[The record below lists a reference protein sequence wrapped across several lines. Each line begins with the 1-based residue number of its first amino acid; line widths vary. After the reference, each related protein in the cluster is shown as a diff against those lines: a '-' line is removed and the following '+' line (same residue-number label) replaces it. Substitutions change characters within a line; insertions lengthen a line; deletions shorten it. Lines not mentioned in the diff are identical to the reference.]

1 MSAFALNGKYI
12 SAFEQA
18 SLKRGDTGEFSI
30 VSELQEIPIRKNSKF
45 ILMQPAKSDFLF
57 TNEGTVTSTARIIKL
72 LTPADKIAAAKNMN
86 KSLPKDKY
94 QHTFGYE
101 IQSKLENNNALNDLK
116 YSLKVV
122 YNFYKPETHFLQ
134 QFRDINSDDYK
145 TIVNGWIY
153 TIRTAFGKIV
163 NALPKQNRLEFMLFA
178 MDEFKTIDFVKIP
191 LLEGIEFLNSY
202 VSKRILSRGKLLVAT
217 DKLIQSKLKT
227 MLDPKQVG
235 FVDEVTGNEKS
246 IHTQAL
252 IFQKLQSL
260 QNKTTL
266 TEYLNRSIGS
276 NEALQHHFDKMFKK
290 ETWPIDLR
298 I

>member
-1 MSAFALNGKYI
+1 MPAFALNSKYI

-18 SLKRGDTGEFSI
+18 SLTKGDTGEFSI
-30 VSELQEIPIRKNSKF
+30 VSELQEIPIRQKSKF
-45 ILMQPAKSDFLF
+45 ILMQPAKSDFFF
-57 TNEGTVTSTARIIKL
+57 TNEGIVTSTAKIIKL
-72 LTPADKIAAAKNMN
+72 PPPQDKISTVRNIDKPM
-86 KSLPKDKY
+86 PKERY

-101 IQSKLENNNALNDLK
+101 IRSKLENNNALNDLK

-122 YNFYKPETHFLQ
+122 YNFYKPETHFSQ

-191 LLEGIEFLNSY
+191 LIDGIEFLNSY
-202 VSKRILSRGKLLVAT
+202 VAKRILSRGKLLVAT

-227 MLDPKQVG
+227 VLDPKQVG

-260 QNKTTL
+260 ESKITL
-266 TEYLNRSIGS
+266 TEYLSKSIGS
-276 NEALQHHFDKMFKK
+276 NKELQDHFDKLFKR

>member
-1 MSAFALNGKYI
+1 MAAFALNGKHI
-12 SAFEQA
+12 PGFEEA
-18 SLKRGDTGEFSI
+18 SLKQGDTGEFSI

-45 ILMQPAKSDFLF
+45 ILLQATKSDFLF
-57 TNEGTVTSTARIIKL
+57 TNEGTVTSSAKIVKL
-72 LTPADKIAAAKNMN
+72 PTPADKMIAAKKND
-86 KSLPKDKY
+86 KPLPKDKY
-94 QHTFGYE
+94 QHSFNYE
-101 IQSKLENNNALNDLK
+101 IRSKLENNNALNDLK

-122 YNFYKPETHFLQ
+122 YNFYKPETHFMQ

-145 TIVNGWIY
+145 TIVNGWVY

-191 LLEGIEFLNSY
+191 LIDGIEFLNSY
-202 VSKRILSRGKLLVAT
+202 VDKRILSRGKLLVAT
-217 DKLIQSKLKT
+217 DKLIHSKLKS
-227 MLDPKQVG
+227 MVDPKQVG
-235 FVDEVTGNEKS
+235 FVDELTGNEKS

-260 QNKTTL
+260 QNKKKL
-266 TEYLNRSIGS
+266 TEYLNNSIGS
-276 NEALQHHFDKMFKK
+276 NDVLQTHFDAMFKR